1 MGAQA
6 FGNVD
11 STVFRTDID
20 LLNQQEKALQAILEK
35 YPQIGEAA
43 NAASNMATQ
52 GVAAMIE
59 GTKTA
64 EQVFADF
71 LKNIADMLLKTAQQM
86 IAQYLAIAAAR
97 TLAGLFGGGSLG
109 GAGGAADGSAF
120 GAAAFGGGV
129 GTKGSFFQVP
139 SILGRAVGGPVTSN
153 TPYMVGE
160 RGPELFVPGSSGKIV
175 PNNALGSGGGS
186 ANIVVNVDASGSS
199 VQGNEQEGRQLGQ
212 LIAAAI
218 QQELIKQKRPGG
230 LLV

>member
-1 MGAQA
+1 MELRLPAIQGIGGAIESGLVNGIDAAVTGAQSLQDVRA
-6 FGNVD
+6 GVLKDIGKMLISFGIR
-11 STVFRTDID
+11 S
-20 LLNQQEKALQAILEK
+20 L
-35 YPQIGEAA
+35 
-43 NAASNMATQ
+43 
-52 GVAAMIE
+52 
-59 GTKTA
+59 
-64 EQVFADF
+64 
-71 LKNIADMLLKTAQQM
+71 
-86 IAQYLAIAAAR
+86 
-97 TLAGLFGGGSLG
+97 LG
-109 GAGGAADGSAF
+109 GVNIGGTPLVGKAA
-120 GAAAFGGGV
+120 
-129 GTKGSFFQVP
+129 
-139 SILGRAVGGPVTSN
+139 GGPVTGN